1 MITIFEKVPQVLLGI
16 VLGGG
21 LVILAV
27 WWFVRPEDAVEISC
41 QMDAL
46 LCPDGSSVGRSGPN
60 CTFALCPSAS
70 PENKNVRVIT
80 LLPESVVAS
89 PLMVSGEARGMWYFE
104 ASFPVT
110 VRDANDQ
117 VLGTGVAQAQ
127 GEWMTT
133 EFVPFQTTV
142 SFTPSSTPTGFV
154 VFQKDNPSGL
164 PEHADEVRVPVRF
177 AGQSER
183 PSMVPPLDRA
193 GERVTKKPFGMLVDR
208 ATSPVQPER
217 FSGYHTGTDFETFP
231 DEATT
236 DVLVRAICVGEVVVK
251 RSASGYGGVL
261 VTDCLIDGQDVTVVY
276 GHLRLSSIG
285 VQVGDEVAAGDQI
298 GLLGTGGSDETDGE
312 RKHLHLGIHLG
323 STVNIQG
330 YVATKSDL
338 SGWIDPCRYI
348 CVDN

>member
-1 MITIFEKVPQVLLGI
+1 M
-16 VLGGG
+16 
-21 LVILAV
+21 ILAV
-27 WWFVRPEDAVEISC
+27 WWFARPDENVEIAC

-46 LCPDGSSVGRSGPN
+46 LCSDGSSVGRSGPN
-60 CTFALCPSAS
+60 CTFAPCPSAS
-70 PENKNVRVIT
+70 SENENVRVIAP
-80 LLPESVVAS
+80 LPESVVTS

-133 EFVPFQTTV
+133 EFVPFQTMV

-183 PSMVPPLDRA
+183 PSMVLPLDRA
-193 GERVTKKPFGMLVDR
+193 TERVTKKPFGMLVDR

-217 FSGYHTGTDFETFP
+217 FGGYHTGTDFEVFP

-236 DVLVRAICVGEVVVK
+236 DVEVRAMCRGEVVVK

-261 VTDCLIDGQDVTVVY
+261 VTDCTIDDKKVTVVY
-276 GHLRLSSIG
+276 GHLRLSSIE
-285 VQVGDEVAAGDQI
+285 VEVGDQVAAGDRI

-323 STVNIQG
+323 SAQNILG
-330 YVATKSDL
+330 YVTTQSALVD
-338 SGWIDPCRYI
+338 WIDPCRYL
-348 CVDN
+348 CQK